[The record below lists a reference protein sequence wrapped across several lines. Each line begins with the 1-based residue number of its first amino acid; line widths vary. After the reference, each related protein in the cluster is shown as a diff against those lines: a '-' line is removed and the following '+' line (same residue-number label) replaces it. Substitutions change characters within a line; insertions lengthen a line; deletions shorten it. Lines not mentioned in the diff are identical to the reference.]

1 MPAVTLADA
10 MTFLASRQRQILCLL
25 WREGRLSRWELHER
39 MGVNPN
45 AIGADVGELLD
56 RGLVRECPPEP
67 AGPGRPRV
75 PVDIDTSSRN
85 VAGLAIGP
93 GLVEAGQLNLRGE
106 PAGEVRSREVG
117 SPEQM
122 VSAARDV
129 LGQVLDER
137 TLAVGLSSPGFIDPE
152 TPAILSSSA
161 LRGKGSASLA
171 PLFEIAG
178 ERPLLIEND
187 MHALAARWLL
197 SQKSA
202 GDEDVL
208 LVSIGDG
215 QLGAA
220 LLVDGRP
227 NRGCAIGGNELGH
240 TRYFVETEPCYC
252 GHSGCLERI
261 ASTAFLLRQGDA
273 RGSLASRAA
282 EFDGSDA
289 GMDRVLDCLAT
300 GLSNAVNFIRPNR
313 MVISGLLAP
322 HARFIEAL
330 VCQVRSRVFVELAQR
345 VRIEVWN
352 PPAAQSAQTAG
363 WLALA
368 SLYRE
373 NWNRAG

>member
-1 MPAVTLADA
+1 MTLFAP
-10 MTFLASRQRQILCLL
+10 RQRQILCLL

-39 MGVNPN
+39 MGINPN
-45 AIGADVGELLD
+45 AIGADVSELL
-56 RGLVRECPPEP
+56 GMNLVRECPPEP

-75 PVDIDTSSRN
+75 PLEIDGTVRN

-93 GLVEAGQLNLRGE
+93 GRVEAGQLNLRGE
-106 PAGEVRSREVG
+106 TNGAVC
-117 SPEQM
+117 
-122 VSAARDV
+122 ARDV
-129 LGQVLDER
+129 SAPEQIVPAACEVLREVIDDR
-137 TLAVGLSSPGFIDPE
+137 TLAVGVSSTGFIDPDK
-152 TPAILSSSA
+152 PAILTSSA
-161 LRGKGSASLA
+161 LRGKEHASLA

-178 ERPLLIEND
+178 DRPVLIEND

-197 SQKSA
+197 NQPSA

-240 TRYFVETEPCYC
+240 TRYFVETDPCYC

-261 ASTAFLLRQGDA
+261 ASTEFLHRQG
-273 RGSLASRAA
+273 GGNGTLASRAA
-282 EFDGSDA
+282 AFA
-289 GMDRVLDCLAT
+289 GDDPAMNRVLDCLAT

-313 MVISGLLAP
+313 MILAGEL
-322 HARFIEAL
+322 ARHDRFTAAL
-330 VCQVRSRVFVELAQR
+330 TDQVRARVFVELAQR
-345 VRIEVWN
+345 VRIDVWN
-352 PPAAQSAQTAG
+352 QPVTHSAETAG

-368 SLYRE
+368 TLYRE
-373 NWNRAG
+373 GWNRS